1 MGVVR
6 TEARGS
12 RGIMAARSYRRLKR
26 YSNSARYRGT
36 CFWSI
41 ARYVPTMAA
50 LMFPS
55 AVLTHL
61 KPGVRAA
68 AAPEPVL
75 TTSWAHPAL
84 ATAPKQA
91 RASLTTLQ
99 EGSRLR
105 LAKFAIE

>member
-6 TEARGS
+6 TEARVS

-41 ARYVPTMAA
+41 ARYVPTMAD
-50 LMFPS
+50 LIFPS
-55 AVLTHL
+55 AVLTHW

-68 AAPEPVL
+68 AAPEPAL
-75 TTSWAHPAL
+75 T
-84 ATAPKQA
+84 TAPKQA
-91 RASLTTLQ
+91 RPSLTTSHA
-99 EGSRLR
+99 GSRLR
-105 LAKFAIE
+105 LAKIEIE

>member
-6 TEARGS
+6 TEARVS

-41 ARYVPTMAA
+41 ARYVPTMAD
-50 LMFPS
+50 LIFPS
-55 AVLTHL
+55 AVLTHW

-68 AAPEPVL
+68 AARERVL
-75 TTSWAHPAL
+75 TTGCAHRGL
-84 ATAPKQA
+84 ATAAKHA
-91 RASLTTLQ
+91 RLSVTTSHA
-99 EGSRLR
+99 GSRLHP
-105 LAKFAIE
+105 AKIEIE